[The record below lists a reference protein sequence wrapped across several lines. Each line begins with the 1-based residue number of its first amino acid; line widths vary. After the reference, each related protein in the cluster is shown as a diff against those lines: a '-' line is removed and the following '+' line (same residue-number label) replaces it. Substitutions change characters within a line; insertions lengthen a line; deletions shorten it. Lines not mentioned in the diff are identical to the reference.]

1 MFVYFDG
8 KYELYSS
15 AVSIL
20 LSTELPSQNAG
31 HRKSVVS
38 NTSFLNK
45 WLADRIFKLE
55 WEFLAVLVIFV

>member
-8 KYELYSS
+8 KYEVYSS
-15 AVSIL
+15 VVSIL

-31 HRKSVVS
+31 PRKSVVS

-45 WLADRIFKLE
+45 
-55 WEFLAVLVIFV
+55 